1 MELYLEEKEM
11 SKVILVTGGSRGIG
25 AAVCV
30 RAAHAGYKV
39 AINYRKD
46 IDAADQLINQLTS
59 AGKKA
64 IAVQADVS
72 NEADVVRMFEDETEK
87 IGSPSALVN
96 CAGVGGKHML
106 VADFERE
113 NLELLMKVNVVGTM
127 LCCREAA
134 RRMSTNSGGTGG
146 SIVNV
151 SSMAG
156 TIGGRPGNSAY
167 AASKAAVDSFSVGF
181 AKEVGTQG
189 IRVNVVRPG
198 VTLTDMTSAVRDN
211 ADIRKSI
218 ESTIAMKR
226 TAKADEMAAPILWLL
241 SKEASFISGASLDA
255 SGGGFLIKA
264 STSGK

>member
-1 MELYLEEKEM
+1 M

-25 AAVCV
+25 AAVSF
-30 RAAHAGYKV
+30 RAAQLGYKV
-39 AINYRKD
+39 AINYRRD
-46 IDAADQLINQLTS
+46 RNAADQLLNQLTS
-59 AGKKA
+59 AGKYA
-64 IAVQADVS
+64 IVVQADVS
-72 NEADVVRMFEDETEK
+72 NEADVVRMFEDVTEQM
-87 IGSPSALVN
+87 GSLSALVN
-96 CAGVGGKHML
+96 SAGVGGKHML
-106 VADFERE
+106 VADFDLE

-134 RRMSTNSGGTGG
+134 RRMSTNSGGAGG

-198 VTLTDMTSAVRDN
+198 VTLTDMTSTVRDN

-218 ESTIAMKR
+218 ESTIAMNR
-226 TAKADEMAAPILWLL
+226 TAEVDEMAAPILWLL
-241 SKEASFISGASLDA
+241 SKEASFISGSCLDA
-255 SGGGFLIKA
+255 SGGGFLINARNNLKF
-264 STSGK
+264 

>member
-1 MELYLEEKEM
+1 M

-25 AAVCV
+25 AAVSFK
-30 RAAHAGYKV
+30 AAQLGYKV
-39 AINYRKD
+39 VINYRRD
-46 IDAADQLINQLTS
+46 RNAADQLLNKLTS
-59 AGKKA
+59 AGKYA

-72 NEADVVRMFEDETEK
+72 NEADVVRMFEDVTEQM
-87 IGSPSALVN
+87 GSLSALVN
-96 CAGVGGKHML
+96 SAGVGGKHML
-106 VADFERE
+106 VADFDRE

-198 VTLTDMTSAVRDN
+198 VTLTDMTSNVRDN

-218 ESTIAMKR
+218 ESTIAMNR
-226 TAKADEMAAPILWLL
+226 TAEVDEMAAPILWLL
-241 SKEASFISGASLDA
+241 SKEASFISGSCLDA
-255 SGGGFLIKA
+255 SGGGFLINARNNLKF
-264 STSGK
+264 